1 MSEESKPCK
10 DAEQSSKGEPLRRD
24 VGRRST
30 NFSKAAAASKTA
42 AEPESAEPPPKK
54 LPPRPGRVAPE
65 TEVPE
70 REILNAQQY
79 RKP

>member
-10 DAEQSSKGEPLRRD
+10 DPETLSKGTPLRRD

-42 AEPESAEPPPKK
+42 AGRDSVEPAPKK

-65 TEVPE
+65 SEVPE
-70 REILNAQQY
+70 REVLNAQQY
-79 RKP
+79 PKP